1 MGPPN
6 LTALL
11 ELVGFTMS
19 LSGES
24 SRLEGIAVLVQSN
37 FGIFDIYRS
46 ALNLIKLSQNQY
58 HPPLFIWSKHL
69 LFINLKTFLDAYVVG
84 PVVFSRELQNE
95 TPFLGVRKVLFLI
108 STTYFGYPK
117 NNMLSN
123 SSISW
128 NDSFVNFFYTIRYLS
143 CLLFGQMT
151 KVAQWYFFTSE
162 AEYKFAI
169 QI

>member
-1 MGPPN
+1 M
-6 LTALL
+6 
-11 ELVGFTMS
+11 
-19 LSGES
+19 
-24 SRLEGIAVLVQSN
+24 
-37 FGIFDIYRS
+37 
-46 ALNLIKLSQNQY
+46 
-58 HPPLFIWSKHL
+58 

-128 NDSFVNFFYTIRYLS
+128 NDSFVNFFYTIRYLKLSSLWLDDKS
-143 CLLFGQMT
+143 CI
-151 KVAQWYFFTSE
+151 VVFFHE
-162 AEYKFAI
+162 
-169 QI
+169 